1 MTTYKEI
8 FGKQIKNLSSDPPAA
23 ISEGQIWYNTT
34 SGTFKSTVGI
44 SSWSSGGTL
53 NSPSYG
59 GGAAGSAMTSM
70 LAFGGATGPSNA
82 NSAKTQSYNGSN
94 WSSEEDLPA
103 AQAYNAGCGT
113 EPAALSF
120 NSAGTFEYDGTN
132 WATNPNNISPAIN
145 EVSGFGIQT
154 AAIRVGGWGPTAG
167 TNYSQ
172 SYDGSSWT
180 NTPGTLY
187 APTAGGASCGTSTA
201 GVAFG
206 GYGGP
211 SNPNY
216 INTIQ
221 DFNGSTWTAGAAN
234 LPAVNGGLGCAGSS
248 TNAIIF
254 GGSPGSATTFTWNG
268 TSIGSNPSMSAGA
281 NHVANGG
288 QIAPSAGFALRIGG
302 ATTKTVSEE
311 FDLVSTVRTLTS
323 S

>member
-23 ISEGQIWYNTT
+23 ISEGQIWFNTD

-53 NSPSYG
+53 SSPSYG
-59 GGAAGSAMTSM
+59 GGAAGTTINSM
-70 LAFGGATGPSNA
+70 LAFGGATGPSNTP
-82 NSAKTQSYNGSN
+82 STVTQSYNGSSWAAEN
-94 WSSEEDLPA
+94 SLPTGM
-103 AQAYNAGCGT
+103 AYNAGCGT
-113 EPAALSF
+113 VAAALAF
-120 NSAGTFEYDGTN
+120 NSAGTFEYNGT
-132 WATNPNNISPAIN
+132 WAANPTNISPAIN
-145 EVSGFGIQT
+145 EVSGFGLQN

-187 APTAGGASCGTSTA
+187 APTAGAASCGTSTA

-234 LPAVNGGLGCAGSS
+234 LPAVNGGLGCSGSS
-248 TNAIIF
+248 TNAIVF
-254 GGSPGSATTFTWNG
+254 GGSPGSATTFTWDG
-268 TSIGSNPSMSAGA
+268 TAIGSNPSMAAGSE
-281 NHVANGG
+281 HVANGG
-288 QIAPSAGFALRIGG
+288 QTAPNAGFALRIGG
-302 ATTKTVSEE
+302 ASTKTVSEE
-311 FDLVSTVRTLTS
+311 YDLVSTVRTLTS